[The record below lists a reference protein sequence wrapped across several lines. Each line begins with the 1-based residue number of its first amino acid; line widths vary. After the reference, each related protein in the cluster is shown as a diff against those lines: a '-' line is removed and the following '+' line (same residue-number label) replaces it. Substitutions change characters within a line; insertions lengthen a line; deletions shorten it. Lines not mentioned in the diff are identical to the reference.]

1 MSSSSSST
9 FIPYNKRAQAINE
22 DTIVAHSGH
31 INTMNLIRDH
41 NGAIVCDLGSSM
53 VKAGLAGESFP
64 KAVFPT
70 IIGKPKPQIDTRKL
84 FGARDK
90 MNQNQSHFV
99 GLEAHHRKGICEL
112 SHPIQRGGKTVQNW
126 DEIELLLEHIYHFH
140 LRVNPKE
147 HPILLTEQPFTS
159 VTHRQKYIEL
169 LFEKFQSHSLFFTIQ
184 GLLSI
189 YASGDLDG
197 IVLDSGDGSTHVVP
211 VFDGYP
217 QTYAMAKSELAG
229 CDITHHLTQLMLQHS
244 GYDFTHN
251 SASLDFV
258 RDVKESSCYVALNY
272 DHTMKLYEQS
282 KQTRSQ
288 GHDTSSGSINGNG
301 NSRNG
306 SISGNGSSING
317 NSRNN
322 SSSHS
327 TRHDQKDTLDS
338 FNAQFQLPDGSLI
351 NIDRERFQSCE
362 ILFQPN
368 MIGSEELGIHQ
379 LLNQSIHQ
387 CNMDIRKFMYKNI
400 ILSGGNT
407 LVKGIQERLTREMSR
422 MVGGAVR
429 LRIVAPPERKYSVWM
444 GGSIISSLSSFQDRW
459 IKRADYEEFGCDL
472 LSKMLFH

>member
-1 MSSSSSST
+1 MSSSSQPQPPNN

-70 IIGKPKPQIDTRKL
+70 IIGKPKQHVDTRKL

-90 MNQNQSHFV
+90 MNQHQSHFV
-99 GLEAHHRKGICEL
+99 GLESHHRKGICEL
-112 SHPIQRGGKTVQNW
+112 SHPIQRGGKSIHNNW
-126 DEIELLLEHIYHFH
+126 DGIELLLEHIYHFH

-217 QTYAMAKSELAG
+217 QTYAMAKGELAG

-272 DHTMKLYEQS
+272 DHTMKLYEESIKKRKQS
-282 KQTRSQ
+282 
-288 GHDTSSGSINGNG
+288 DTQSDTQSGNNGGSNGNNNG
-301 NSRNG
+301 RNDEKSRLG
-306 SISGNGSSING
+306 M
-317 NSRNN
+317 
-322 SSSHS
+322 
-327 TRHDQKDTLDS
+327 DS
-338 FNAQFQLPDGSLI
+338 FNAQFQLPDGSI
-351 NIDRERFQSCE
+351 IDIDRERFQSCE

-368 MIGSEELGIHQ
+368 LIGSEELGIHQ

-429 LRIVAPPERKYSVWM
+429 LRIVAPPERKYSVWI

-459 IKRADYEEFGCDL
+459 IKRSDYEEYGCDL